1 MENIEDPGCRDALA
15 ILQDVLQLCEL
26 LRGNSE
32 SCSFNSRNCSDCFTG
47 IAMQHLCAPDPD
59 KSLPRQA
66 LLPMIEKII
75 HGGGGQ
81 GANSVAAAAAATEA
95 AKLSMALVEERN
107 AGMAELQTRVDEQA
121 MNIAAKDAEVQ
132 ALLAKNA
139 ALARALDEKQ
149 QGKAQSAGA
158 SLVQSGV
165 QVTRVTNLTPRL
177 AWALPASVPS
187 MPVVTHS
194 WSEFFIADRFANA
207 RR

>member
-1 MENIEDPGCRDALA
+1 MENIEDTGCRDALA

-66 LLPMIEKII
+66 LLPMIEKIM

-81 GANSVAAAAAATEA
+81 GANSVAAAATEA

-139 ALARALDEKQ
+139 ALGRALDEKQ
-149 QGKAQSAGA
+149 QGKAPSAGA

-165 QVTRVTNLTPRL
+165 QVTRVTNLTPCL
-177 AWALPASVPS
+177 AWALSASVPS

-194 WSEFFIADRFANA
+194 WSEFSTADRFANS

>member
-1 MENIEDPGCRDALA
+1 
-15 ILQDVLQLCEL
+15 
-26 LRGNSE
+26 
-32 SCSFNSRNCSDCFTG
+32 
-47 IAMQHLCAPDPD
+47 
-59 KSLPRQA
+59 
-66 LLPMIEKII
+66 
-75 HGGGGQ
+75 
-81 GANSVAAAAAATEA
+81 
-95 AKLSMALVEERN
+95 
-107 AGMAELQTRVDEQA
+107 VDEQA

-194 WSEFFIADRFANA
+194 RSEFFTADRFANA
-207 RR
+207 HR